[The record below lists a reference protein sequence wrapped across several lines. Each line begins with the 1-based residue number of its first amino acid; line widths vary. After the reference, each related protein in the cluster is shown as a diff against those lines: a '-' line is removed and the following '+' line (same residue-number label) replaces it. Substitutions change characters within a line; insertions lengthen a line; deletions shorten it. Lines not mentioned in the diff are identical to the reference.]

1 MIHSSV
7 GLLQQSTVAGSR
19 TDEYRIQNGYV
30 FSIYFVSCHFQEE
43 NFNSN
48 AYNAILLNS
57 ISFQDGKSKQTNMP
71 YFESGWVDE
80 ADLEKEKQRKAKG
93 GGFKFW

>member
-1 MIHSSV
+1 
-7 GLLQQSTVAGSR
+7 
-19 TDEYRIQNGYV
+19 
-30 FSIYFVSCHFQEE
+30 
-43 NFNSN
+43 
-48 AYNAILLNS
+48 
-57 ISFQDGKSKQTNMP
+57 MP